1 MAKKSFEKKDFY
13 KSAALYGV
21 QRFNEGSKKTVDSVK
36 QENYEEL
43 YLEALKQAEIYKTMS
58 TYREGQYQLAR
69 TKYIVT
75 FVIMLIE
82 AVVIWILA

>member
-36 QENYEEL
+36 EENYEEL
-43 YLEALKQAEIYKTMS
+43 YLDAVKVCQIYKSMA
-58 TYREGQYQLAR
+58 TYREGEYKLAR

-82 AVVIWILA
+82 AIVI

>member
-1 MAKKSFEKKDFY
+1 MAKKSFEKKEFY

-21 QRFNEGSKKTVDSVK
+21 QRFNEGSKKTVDSIK
-36 QENYEEL
+36 KENYEEL
-43 YLEALKQAEIYKTMS
+43 YLEALKVAEIHKTMA

-82 AVVIWILA
+82 AVVI

>member
-21 QRFNEGSKKTVDSVK
+21 QRFNEGSKKTVDSIK
-36 QENYEEL
+36 KENYEEL

-82 AVVIWILA
+82 AIVIWILA